1 MSPSGQSVQETN
13 RQSLGVIVIYL
24 PLLQVDVLSIYNTAL
39 PGMPK
44 ATHGSVADRARRE
57 LEPIVLSVSVANFL
71 KSRDNALH
79 PLSALSFAES
89 TCDCFNNS
97 AAAPSRTD
105 QAHSLSL
112 AKPIAV
118 IWLKRTQLFVQLA
131 YCKHLRCIDRP
142 ESWLL
147 YSQHWRTSTL

>member
-57 LEPIVLSVSVANFL
+57 LEPIVLKRFCCQLLEIQGQRTAPFI
-71 KSRDNALH
+71 
-79 PLSALSFAES
+79 
-89 TCDCFNNS
+89 CFVLC
-97 AAAPSRTD
+97 RI
-105 QAHSLSL
+105 HM
-112 AKPIAV
+112 
-118 IWLKRTQLFVQLA
+118 
-131 YCKHLRCIDRP
+131 
-142 ESWLL
+142 
-147 YSQHWRTSTL
+147 